1 MIDTAEMSH
10 YGRSEKIVGQVIKK
24 VGGDSGGDSVF
35 VTTKLLSE

>member
-24 VGGDSGGDSVF
+24 VGGDSVF